1 MNGETGFL
9 WNDRLFIIIKVQR
22 RGTVNDTDMKKI
34 RAYIKNNHELMY
46 RKWKKYSD
54 NGYYDKE

>member
-1 MNGETGFL
+1 MFE
-9 WNDRLFIIIKVQR
+9 IITVQR

>member
-1 MNGETGFL
+1 MFE
-9 WNDRLFIIIKVQR
+9 IITVQR

-46 RKWKKYSD
+46 NKWKKYSD
-54 NGYYDKE
+54 NGYYEKEG